1 MEKEVEEKEVY
12 INEFRKKIGNRHF
25 LYMSGE
31 WKQIKLFEEFDTR
44 A

>member
-1 MEKEVEEKEVY
+1 MTKEVEEKEVY
-12 INEFRKKIGNRHF
+12 INEFRKKIGDRHF

>member
-1 MEKEVEEKEVY
+1 MAKEVGEKEEY
-12 INEFRKKIGNRHF
+12 INEFRKKVGERHF
-25 LYMSGE
+25 LYVEGE